1 MKVFNFNTVY
11 PKRNYICKLYLI
23 KKIFVNKTTTFI
35 VNVFVILFFLVSRA
49 EKDTYDPIKEKKLL
63 ELIVTV
69 VKKTHFDPEKI
80 NDAFSIGVFKTYLNS
95 LDPNKRFFLVSDIKE
110 FKEFETKID
119 NLIKDKDV
127 SFFNITYYKT
137 LQRMQE
143 AKLIYTELCK
153 NPIDFTVD
161 ELFNTDYSRNGFAQ
175 TKEELKNVW
184 RLQIKY
190 AVLKILT
197 DKIQNEVTQ
206 REENPKYSAKTF
218 LQLEKESRLQIL
230 RTLDN
235 SDNNPD
241 FLYRDR
247 FFNLFANAIVTQF
260 DSHSYYYDTSEKLAH
275 EALISGKIVTTG
287 LILKL
292 KNDSFEVSEI
302 IQGSSAE
309 RSKKI
314 NIGDILQKIA
324 IGNGKLISISELD
337 INQVNKFL
345 NNEIGT
351 ILKIVIKKT
360 NGSVKTISLKIDLIE
375 IYSTTVQSSIV
386 EKNGR
391 RFGIISLPTFYTDFD
406 NTKSKDAA
414 KDVALEIENLKS
426 SNVEGIVFDVRN
438 NGGGAVK
445 TAVDITGMFIE
456 KGPVV
461 QIKSKEEKKELLSVT
476 NQEVKWNGPLV
487 VLIDNNSA
495 SATEIFAAAI
505 QDYRRG
511 IIMGTKQSYGKG
523 TMQNTIDLDKFN
535 PKGAVGNYGSL
546 KTTFKKYYRI
556 NGGSTQLKGI
566 SSDIFLPHKDAYL
579 NLGERN
585 EDKTLPW
592 DEIKSVPFV
601 AVNKKDFFDD
611 IIKKSIKRV
620 AASDGFKLIEDYSN
634 WMRSRKEKRL
644 INLNIDKFKYDFDKT
659 EVELVRF
666 IPTINYKN
674 NLYFNSTLQDLEFEK
689 KDKNLLDRRKEW
701 HSELGSD
708 IYIEEAINVLNDMK
722 PNENLIA
729 KSK

>member
-1 MKVFNFNTVY
+1 
-11 PKRNYICKLYLI
+11 
-23 KKIFVNKTTTFI
+23 VNKTTTYILNLF
-35 VNVFVILFFLVSRA
+35 FILFFSVSNA
-49 EKDTYDPIKEKKLL
+49 ERTGNDPIKEKKLL
-63 ELIVTV
+63 ELIVSV
-69 VKKTHFDPEKI
+69 VKRTHFDPEKI
-80 NDAFSIGVFKTYLNS
+80 NDDFSIGVFKTYMNR
-95 LDPNKRFFLVSDIKE
+95 LDPNKRLFLVSDIKE

-119 NLIKDKDV
+119 NQIKDKDV
-127 SFFNITYYKT
+127 SFFNITYYRT

-143 AKLIYTELCK
+143 AKNIYTELCK
-153 NPIDFTVD
+153 NTIDFTLD
-161 ELFNTDYSRNGFAQ
+161 ETFNVDYSRNGFAQ

-190 AVLKILT
+190 GVLQILT
-197 DKIQNEVTQ
+197 DKILNEVAQ
-206 REENPKYSAKTF
+206 REENPKYNSKTF
-218 LQLEKESRLQIL
+218 LELEKESRMQML

-241 FLYRDR
+241 FLYREK

-260 DSHSYYYDTSEKLAH
+260 DSHSYYYDTIEKLSH
-275 EALISGKIVTTG
+275 DALISGKIVTTG
-287 LILKL
+287 IILKL
-292 KNDSFEVSEI
+292 KKDSFEISEI
-302 IQGSSAE
+302 VQGSSAE

-314 NIGDILQKIA
+314 DIGDVVQKIA
-324 IGNGKLISISELD
+324 IGNGKFISISELD
-337 INQVNKFL
+337 INQVNKLL

-351 ILKIVIKKT
+351 NLKIVVKKT
-360 NGSVKTISLKIDLIE
+360 NGSIKTVPLKIDLIE
-375 IYSTTVQSSIV
+375 IYSTTVQSSVV
-386 EKNGR
+386 EKNGK
-391 RFGIISLPTFYTDFD
+391 RFGIINLPSFYTDFD
-406 NTKSKDAA
+406 NAKSKDAA
-414 KDVALEIENLKS
+414 KDVAIEIENLKK

-445 TAVDITGMFIE
+445 TAVEITGMFIE

-461 QIKSKEEKKELLSVT
+461 QIKSNEEKKELLSDM
-476 NQEVKWNGPLV
+476 NQEVKWDGPLV

-511 IIMGTKQSYGKG
+511 IIMGTKQSFGKG

-566 SSDIFLPHKDAYL
+566 SSDIYLPHKDNYL

-585 EDKTLPW
+585 EEKTLPW
-592 DEIKSVPFV
+592 DEISSVKFKP
-601 AVNKKDFFDD
+601 VNKKDFFDD
-611 IIKKSIKRV
+611 VIKKSIKRV
-620 AASDGFKLIEDYSN
+620 EDNKNFKLIEEYSN
-634 WMRSRKEKRL
+634 WMSSRKEKR
-644 INLNIDKFKYDFDKT
+644 IISLNVDKFKFDYDKS

-666 IPTINYKN
+666 VPTVNYKN
-674 NLYFNSTLQDLEFEK
+674 NLNFNSTLQDLEIEK
-689 KDKNLLDRRKEW
+689 KDKNLSDKRKEW
-701 HSELGSD
+701 HIELSSD
-708 IYIEEAINVLNDMK
+708 IYVEEAINVLNDMK

>member
-1 MKVFNFNTVY
+1 
-11 PKRNYICKLYLI
+11 
-23 KKIFVNKTTTFI
+23 VNKTITYIINLF
-35 VNVFVILFFLVSRA
+35 FILFFSVSKA
-49 EKDTYDPIKEKKLL
+49 ERTSNDPIKEKKLL
-63 ELIVTV
+63 ELIVSV

-80 NDAFSIGVFKTYLNS
+80 NDDFSVGVFKTYMNT
-95 LDPNKRFFLVSDIKE
+95 LDPNKRLFLVSDIKE

-119 NLIKDKDV
+119 NQIKDKDV
-127 SFFNITYYKT
+127 SFFNITYYRT

-143 AKLIYTELCK
+143 AKIIYTELCK
-153 NPIDFTVD
+153 NTIDFTLD
-161 ELFNTDYSRNGFAQ
+161 ETFNVDYSRNGFAQ

-190 AVLKILT
+190 GVLQILT
-197 DKIQNEVTQ
+197 DKILNEVAQ
-206 REENPKYSAKTF
+206 REENPKYNSKTF
-218 LQLEKESRLQIL
+218 LELEKESRMQML
-230 RTLDN
+230 RKLDN

-241 FLYRDR
+241 FLYRER

-260 DSHSYYYDTSEKLAH
+260 DSHSYYYDTIEKLSH
-275 EALISGKIVTTG
+275 DALISGKIVTTG
-287 LILKL
+287 IVLKL
-292 KNDSFEVSEI
+292 KKDSFEVSEI
-302 IQGSSAE
+302 VQGSSAE

-314 NIGDILQKIA
+314 DIGDLVQKIA
-324 IGNGKLISISELD
+324 IGNGKFISISELD
-337 INQVNKFL
+337 INQVNKIL

-351 ILKIVIKKT
+351 NLKIVVKKT
-360 NGSVKTISLKIDLIE
+360 NGSIKTVPLKIDLIE

-391 RFGIISLPTFYTDFD
+391 RFGIINLPTFYTDFD
-406 NTKSKDAA
+406 NAKSKDAA
-414 KDVALEIENLKS
+414 KDVAIEIENFKK

-445 TAVDITGMFIE
+445 TAVEITGMFIE

-461 QIKSKEEKKELLSVT
+461 QIKSNEEKKELLSDM
-476 NQEVKWNGPLV
+476 NQEVKWDGPLV

-566 SSDIFLPHKDAYL
+566 SSDIYLPHKDNYL
-579 NLGERN
+579 NLGERK
-585 EDKTLPW
+585 EEKTLPW
-592 DEIKSVPFV
+592 DEISSVKFKP
-601 AVNKKDFFDD
+601 VNKKDFFDD
-611 IIKKSIKRV
+611 VIKKSIKRV
-620 AASDGFKLIEDYSN
+620 EDNKNFKLIEEYSN
-634 WMRSRKEKRL
+634 WMSSRKEKR
-644 INLNIDKFKYDFDKT
+644 IISLNVDKFKFDYDKS

-666 IPTINYKN
+666 VPTVNYKN
-674 NLYFNSTLQDLEFEK
+674 NLNFNSTLQDLEIEK
-689 KDKNLLDRRKEW
+689 KDKNLSDKRKEW
-701 HSELGSD
+701 HIELSSD
-708 IYIEEAINVLNDMK
+708 IYVEEAINVLNDMK